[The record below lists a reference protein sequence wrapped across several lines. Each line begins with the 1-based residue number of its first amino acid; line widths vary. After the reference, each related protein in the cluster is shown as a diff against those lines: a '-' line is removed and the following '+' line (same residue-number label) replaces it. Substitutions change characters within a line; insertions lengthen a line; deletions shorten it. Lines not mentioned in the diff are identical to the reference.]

1 MIALRTVGEKRRFML
16 PGLRRG
22 LLVIILLTAVL
33 SPRAQTP
40 PQRPPAPRVA
50 VLIVVDQMRAD
61 YFERYHFTDGFKRL
75 SDEGAVFTDARYP
88 YASTKTAEAH
98 ALMLSG
104 WSPSGTGI
112 VGDSW
117 YDRHTKTTI
126 TAGAS
131 PYHKLVESTAE
142 GGSPEQLLVHTLGDV
157 LKQQHPRSMVFATSW
172 KRYAAV
178 LNGGQHPDA
187 AFWFDA
193 ATGHMVTSDYYMRE
207 YPDWVKQFNKTDLTA
222 PFFGK
227 PWLTHAMGT
236 GTAPDAAYR
245 GAFGTTPFA
254 NDVLLAFVQALIQNT
269 GIGQDAEP
277 DILTISFSAL
287 DFVGHQYG
295 PETAELDATMTAQDR
310 QIGDLLRTLDARF
323 GRGNYTVALTAD
335 HGAPLSP
342 EKEQARGVDAGRI
355 NSQAFRTAVETA
367 MAAKLEVA
375 GPFIVSLQLPEL
387 YLNYAA
393 AATKG
398 VSRSK
403 LDAAAVEAIQAQP
416 GIARAYT
423 VDEVV
428 TAEASDDPFLKA
440 VEAGYYADRS
450 GDIHVLVKPNYIFWT
465 TSSGVTHGTP
475 YDYDNHVPFILY
487 GAGIKPGQ
495 YHQRTRVNELAPTL
509 GKLLGVAYK
518 GDPQG
523 RVLIEALQQ

>member
-1 MIALRTVGEKRRFML
+1 MRRL
-16 PGLRRG
+16 APR
-22 LLVIILLTAVL
+22 LLVIILLTTVI
-33 SPRAQTP
+33 SPVAQTTA
-40 PQRPPAPRVA
+40 QRPSAPRLA

-61 YFERYHFTDGFKRL
+61 YFQRYHFKDGFKRL
-75 SDEGAVFTDARYP
+75 ADEGAVFTDARYP

-117 YDRHTKTTI
+117 YDRHTKATI
-126 TAGAS
+126 TAGAT
-131 PYHKLVESTAE
+131 PYHKLVESSGE

-157 LKQQHPRSMVFATSW
+157 LKLQHPRSMVFAASW

-178 LNGGQHPDA
+178 LNGGQHADA

-193 ATGHMVTSDYYMRE
+193 ASGHMVTSDYYMRE
-207 YPDWVKQFNKTDLTA
+207 YPDWVKQFNKTDLA
-222 PFFGK
+222 SPFFGK
-227 PWLTHAMGT
+227 QWLNHAMGT
-236 GTAPDAAYR
+236 GTAPDAAFR
-245 GAFGTTPFA
+245 GAFGTTPYA
-254 NDVLLAFVQALIQNT
+254 NDVLLSFVQSLIQNT
-269 GIGQDAEP
+269 GIGRDAEP
-277 DILTISFSAL
+277 DILAVSFSAL

-295 PETAELDATMTAQDR
+295 PESPELDSTIEAQDH
-310 QIGDLLRTLDARF
+310 QIGELLRTLDARF

-342 EKEQARGVDAGRI
+342 EKEKARGVDAGRI
-355 NSQAFRTAVETA
+355 NSQTFRTEVDKAVA
-367 MAAKLEVA
+367 DKLGVA
-375 GPFIVSLQLPEL
+375 GPFIASLQAPEL

-393 AATKG
+393 AAMKG
-398 VSRSK
+398 VSRSR
-403 LDAAAVEAIQAQP
+403 LDAAVVEAVQAQP

-428 TAEASDDPFLKA
+428 TADASNDPFLKA
-440 VEAGYYADRS
+440 VAAGYYADRS

-465 TSSGVTHGTP
+465 TSAGVTHGTP
-475 YDYDNHVPFILY
+475 YEYDNHVPLILY

-495 YHQRTRVNELAPTL
+495 YRELTRVNELAPTL
-509 GKLLGVAYK
+509 GRLLGVAYR

-523 RVLIEALQQ
+523 RVLTEALQ